1 MSNDNWH
8 LVFVYGSLMQKADS
22 IRSLDKFGSEAEF
35 VSDTVTSSQQF
46 DMLHLGHFPGVIDS
60 ASGHRV
66 AGELWRV
73 TNRVFREL
81 DLIEGYPDF
90 YTRKMV
96 PTEHGIAWM
105 YYLPESV
112 HEDQFTQKIPSN
124 KEGVVS
130 WLEFLPAFSSVSL

>member
-8 LVFVYGSLMQKADS
+8 NVFVYGTLMSKADS
-22 IRSLDKFGSEAEF
+22 IRSLDKFGPEAEF
-35 VSDTVTSSQQF
+35 VSDTMTSSRQF
-46 DMLHLGHFPGVIDS
+46 DMLNLGHFPGVIDS
-60 ASGHRV
+60 ASGNRV

-105 YYLPESV
+105 YYLPESL

-124 KEGVVS
+124 SQGVVS
-130 WLEFLPAFSSVSL
+130 WLESLQPLSPVS

>member
-8 LVFVYGSLMQKADS
+8 LVFVYGTLMQKAGS

-35 VSDTVTSSQQF
+35 VSDTVTSSRQF
-46 DMLHLGHFPGVIDS
+46 DMLNLGHFPGVIDS
-60 ASGHRV
+60 ASGNRV

-73 TNRVFREL
+73 TNRVFQEL

-96 PTEHGIAWM
+96 PTDHGIAWM
-105 YYLPESV
+105 YYLPERL
-112 HEDQFTQKIPSN
+112 HEDQFTRKIPSN
-124 KEGVVS
+124 NQGVLS
-130 WLEFLPAFSSVSL
+130 WLEFLPAFQSVS

>member
-1 MSNDNWH
+1 MTQDNWH
-8 LVFVYGSLMQKADS
+8 NVFVYGTLMQKADTV
-22 IRSLDKFGSEAEF
+22 RSLDKFGTEAEF
-35 VSDTVTSSQQF
+35 VSNTVTSSKQF
-46 DMLHLGHFPGVIDS
+46 DMLDLGHFPGVIDS

-105 YYLPESV
+105 YYLPESS
-112 HEDQFTQKIPSN
+112 HQYGTPIRENTQ
-124 KEGVVS
+124 GVVS
-130 WLEFLPAFSSVSL
+130 WLESLQPLLSAS